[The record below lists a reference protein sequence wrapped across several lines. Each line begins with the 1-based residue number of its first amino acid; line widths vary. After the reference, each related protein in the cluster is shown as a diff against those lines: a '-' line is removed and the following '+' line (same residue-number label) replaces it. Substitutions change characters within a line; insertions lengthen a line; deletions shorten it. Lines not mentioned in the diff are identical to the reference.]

1 MTTALNTCLVG
12 KSIIIKPAC
21 TSSKLDQFSEY
32 RLTSTLAKN
41 LNKQIEEYLKTEDV
55 PIKSLENREFFINN
69 LSDKDIVNLSLY
81 LFYSKNGMENI
92 GITDY
97 LFNTD
102 CFYNEDYYKKILILC
117 DIISNR
123 LEKVSIIKK
132 NSYFSSDKNLQD
144 SIRVIINQIKIHILE
159 PKLKLLKSFKPS
171 NNKELE
177 NEKIGYELSNLIQ
190 MLDSYYREIKS
201 GTTNSYAQQ
210 LPRLALSN
218 GLTDGGA
225 AITPFANNAGGNMA
239 TLAIAGGLMG
249 IANQGTGINSSKR
262 CITKLQKQYLLKLIK
277 DYINAHGVIPEAS
290 RKFCEKFLAIKR
302 SANGNNFISKKF
314 SSHSKRQFNKL
325 FPSEMPKIVLNKS
338 PEEMLGGYIEI
349 KAKLKR
355 YIKESKYQALNTFL
369 DTFLNSIQKEVNPKI
384 EHLNIEKIVF
394 KNGNFRGN
402 LYAHL
407 IHAWKSKNTSLPSDS
422 KSLDSLELAIT
433 KLGALKKEVNK
444 TNESDFEKLFE
455 LAINLKANDRYTF
468 LSDLENLLFA
478 IDSSGCTSTQKNSI
492 IQYLDKEF
500 KSSENNPKFNLIRHK
515 RNLLNVNL
523 FGTAIGYQSFAV
535 GSVIGSGFVAS
546 GLSWTGFASLWPMLE
561 ILKTGNTTTYS
572 SATEIL
578 NYYKNKIKLEKSKE
592 PMSEASDQ
600 NDLNYYRK
608 YITDS
613 MYKNENSENRFTCI
627 LRDLKKIESKSL
639 QYVLLTSTFKGELLI
654 NKLFT
659 ELLQSKKSTSN
670 AKTPVQELITL
681 WQNCSKPFIL
691 SNSMIEVTFLK
702 SMDFNRFKQY
712 VANIKPK
719 FGPEAFIAFY
729 HVIAIILDKNKSESG
744 LKDEESE
751 SEEQQKKLLWFAQII
766 KRAEKDKT
774 SNWRPLIQE
783 SKNKQYVKRLPLR
796 IIGGL
801 IWSVGSQLIVSALV
815 SSTVGIIPAALGLL
829 FFNALRG
836 LIYALAAD
844 QASTNLTNSKKA
856 LDVSYLL
863 YQNLK
868 YGENIDI
875 NHKKEIKDFKNFIL
889 NNKIYHNGLK
899 ELYENKKNIYNIFEC
914 YSEKDKKKDEEQYLS
929 KLNTAASKEAVFL
942 EIDSIIGELSKEVVD
957 KYSASEAIV
966 RLLYILDKATFNE
979 ATEIKNATNQDKDL
993 QIKKLKSLII
1003 TSIKF
1008 QFCNG
1013 MLVFSKQLSRKR
1025 NVFSVYDLAYALF
1038 SFPAIAANCFHAGPI
1053 LQAIVGAISDT
1064 VGLKLSSKE
1073 NKTNKTTSIKHG
1085 ENVFRRF
1092 EERYYQYSPVK

>member
-1 MTTALNTCLVG
+1 MTTALNTSLVG
-12 KSIIIKPAC
+12 KSITIIPAC
-21 TSSKLDQFSEY
+21 TSSKLDQLNEY
-32 RLTSTLAKN
+32 RLTSTLDKDV
-41 LNKQIEEYLKTEDV
+41 NKQIEEYLQEGEDFL
-55 PIKSLENREFFINN
+55 KN
-69 LSDKDIVNLSLY
+69 LSDTDVVNLSLY
-81 LFYSKNGMENI
+81 LFYSKNGIENI

-97 LFNTD
+97 LFNTAL
-102 CFYNEDYYKKILILC
+102 FYNEDYYKKILILC
-117 DIISNR
+117 NIISNR
-123 LEKVSIIKK
+123 LEKVSIIKS

-144 SIRVIINQIKIHILE
+144 SIRVIIDQIKIHILE
-159 PKLKLLKSFKPS
+159 PKLKLLNSFKPS
-171 NNKELE
+171 NNKEIE
-177 NEKIGYELSNLIQ
+177 KEKIGYELSNLIQ

-201 GTTNSYAQQ
+201 GTTNSFAQQ
-210 LPRLALSN
+210 LPQLALSN
-218 GLTDGGA
+218 ALTDGGT
-225 AITPFANNAGGNMA
+225 AITPFANNAEGNMA

-249 IANQGTGINSSKR
+249 LANQGTGINSSKR

-277 DYINAHGVIPEAS
+277 DYNMAQGVIPEAS

-302 SANGNNFISKKF
+302 SANGNNFISKRF
-314 SSHSKRQFNKL
+314 SSHSKREFNKL
-325 FPSEMPKIVLNKS
+325 FHLEMPKIALNKS

-369 DTFLNSIQKEVNPKI
+369 DSIQREENSKI
-384 EHLNIEKIVF
+384 ENLIIEKIVF

-407 IHAWKSKNTSLPSDS
+407 IHAWKGKNTSLPSDS
-422 KSLDSLELAIT
+422 KSLDSLELAII

-444 TNESDFEKLFE
+444 TNESNFERLFQ

-478 IDSSGCTSTQKNSI
+478 IDSSECTSTQKNSI

-546 GLSWTGFASLWPMLE
+546 GLSWTGFAALWPLLE
-561 ILKTGNTTTYS
+561 IQKTGNTTTYS

-592 PMSEASDQ
+592 SKSQASDK

-608 YITDS
+608 CITDS
-613 MYKNENSENRFTCI
+613 IYKNENLENRFTSI
-627 LRDLKKIESKSL
+627 LRDLKEIKSKSL

-659 ELLQSKKSTSN
+659 ELLKSNGTTSISN
-670 AKTPVQELITL
+670 TKTPVAELITL

-691 SNSMIEVTFLK
+691 SNLIIEDTSLE

-729 HVIAIILDKNKSESG
+729 HIIAVILDKNNP
-744 LKDEESE
+744 
-751 SEEQQKKLLWFAQII
+751 EEQQEKLLWFAQVI
-766 KRAEKDKT
+766 KRAETDNT

-796 IIGGL
+796 IIGAL
-801 IWSVGSQLIVSALV
+801 IWSVGSKLIVSALV
-815 SSTVGIIPAALGLL
+815 STGLGIIPAALGLL
-829 FFNALRG
+829 FLNALRG
-836 LIYALAAD
+836 LFYALAAD
-844 QASTNLTNSKKA
+844 QASKNLTNSKKA
-856 LDVSYLL
+856 LNVSYLL

-868 YGENIDI
+868 YGEDI
-875 NHKKEIKDFKNFIL
+875 NINRKKEIKNFTNFIQS
-889 NNKIYHNGLK
+889 NKIYYNGLK
-899 ELYENKKNIYNIFEC
+899 NLYENKKNIYNIFEC
-914 YSEKDKKKDEEQYLS
+914 YSEKDKKKDEEQHLL

-942 EIDSIIGELSKEVVD
+942 AIDSIMVELSKEVVD

-979 ATEIKNATNQDKDL
+979 ATEIKSATIEEKDL

-1025 NVFSVYDLAYALF
+1025 GVFSVYDLAYALF

-1073 NKTNKTTSIKHG
+1073 NKSNKTTSFKHG
-1085 ENVFRRF
+1085 KNVFRRF

>member
-1 MTTALNTCLVG
+1 
-12 KSIIIKPAC
+12 
-21 TSSKLDQFSEY
+21 
-32 RLTSTLAKN
+32 
-41 LNKQIEEYLKTEDV
+41 
-55 PIKSLENREFFINN
+55 
-69 LSDKDIVNLSLY
+69 
-81 LFYSKNGMENI
+81 
-92 GITDY
+92 
-97 LFNTD
+97 
-102 CFYNEDYYKKILILC
+102 
-117 DIISNR
+117 
-123 LEKVSIIKK
+123 
-132 NSYFSSDKNLQD
+132 
-144 SIRVIINQIKIHILE
+144 
-159 PKLKLLKSFKPS
+159 
-171 NNKELE
+171 
-177 NEKIGYELSNLIQ
+177 
-190 MLDSYYREIKS
+190 
-201 GTTNSYAQQ
+201 
-210 LPRLALSN
+210 
-218 GLTDGGA
+218 
-225 AITPFANNAGGNMA
+225 
-239 TLAIAGGLMG
+239 
-249 IANQGTGINSSKR
+249 
-262 CITKLQKQYLLKLIK
+262 
-277 DYINAHGVIPEAS
+277 
-290 RKFCEKFLAIKR
+290 
-302 SANGNNFISKKF
+302 
-314 SSHSKRQFNKL
+314 
-325 FPSEMPKIVLNKS
+325 
-338 PEEMLGGYIEI
+338 
-349 KAKLKR
+349 
-355 YIKESKYQALNTFL
+355 
-369 DTFLNSIQKEVNPKI
+369 
-384 EHLNIEKIVF
+384 
-394 KNGNFRGN
+394 
-402 LYAHL
+402 
-407 IHAWKSKNTSLPSDS
+407 
-422 KSLDSLELAIT
+422 
-433 KLGALKKEVNK
+433 
-444 TNESDFEKLFE
+444 
-455 LAINLKANDRYTF
+455 
-468 LSDLENLLFA
+468 
-478 IDSSGCTSTQKNSI
+478 TSTQKNSI

-592 PMSEASDQ
+592 PMNEASDQ

-719 FGPEAFIAFY
+719 FGPEAFIA
-729 HVIAIILDKNKSESG
+729 
-744 LKDEESE
+744 
-751 SEEQQKKLLWFAQII
+751 QII

-875 NHKKEIKDFKNFIL
+875 NRKKEIKDFKNFIQ